1 MNVTK
6 SFLIFVVIAAL
17 ISAIVLAIPD
27 DNTNKEVS
35 KYHKQAFSQG
45 KQKFSEKKSVFAV
58 RKLID
63 IDLSMDGLNPD
74 NIHIK
79 RGETV
84 ALILNGVNKCKF
96 RISGYGITTTVDKN
110 TRKELTF
117 KANLPG
123 IYKYSCVLANKG
135 AVGPS
140 GLLYVN

>member
-6 SFLIFVVIAAL
+6 TFLIFVVIAAL
-17 ISAIVLAIPD
+17 VSAIVLAIPD
-27 DNTNKEVS
+27 SNTNKEFL
-35 KYHKQAFSQG
+35 KNHKQAFSQN
-45 KQKFSEKKSVFAV
+45 KQKFGDLQGHFSV
-58 RKLID
+58 RKLIN
-63 IDLSMDGLNPD
+63 IDLSMDGLNPED
-74 NIHIK
+74 IHVK
-79 RGETV
+79 KEETV

-96 RISGYGITTTVDKN
+96 RISGYKITTTVDKN